1 MTDNETARLTNDQ
14 ASSHAFV
21 NALSSVRSLADLL
34 AEYPGMDAIDRSRFI
49 GILRDETERLVRLV
63 PHTNLSSDSAA

>member
-1 MTDNETARLTNDQ
+1 MTVKGTARHTNDQ
-14 ASSHAFV
+14 ARTHAFV

-34 AEYPGMDAIDRSRFI
+34 VEYPGMDAIDRSRFI
-49 GILRDETERLVRLV
+49 GILRDETERLVRLI